1 MNKLTYILL
10 AGVLLASCSK
20 TSLEL
25 TNPNQITTETYWKTE
40 DDVKSALA
48 ATYALFKNVD
58 GGFWGVRGVEL
69 SNGRGDDFF
78 IRNDVPY
85 LYQLSTFTNT
95 PDNSASTNVWNVA
108 YRAIFRA
115 NQILVHIDGVSGLSA
130 EAKKAYIAEAKFIRG
145 LNEYVLVINFGDVPL
160 RTTIPAST
168 AEYFVA
174 KSPAADV
181 WAQVIKD
188 FSEAAADLPMSYDN
202 ANRGRATKGAALG
215 FLGKSYVYTKDW
227 AKAESTLK
235 QLTTAPFSYQLLANY
250 GDNFTAANDNNA
262 ESLFEIQVQDVGG
275 TNPWAGENAN
285 EGLGVTTAQEFA
297 PSEASGWFEVAPTDK
312 LFNEFQQEKTASG
325 DFDSRMYAT
334 LFWDYPG
341 AVFYKKPFSAY
352 TLPFGFK
359 SYYKKYQNYNQAEEL
374 TGSSGA
380 SDDMSDINEK
390 AMRYAD
396 VLLLLAESVTM
407 QGRPAD
413 AVPYVTTIRN
423 RAGLPALAAG
433 LDQAGMMKEIR
444 HQRFL
449 EFAREGQRFYDLQ
462 RWGILK
468 NEIANSDKVGKLYFV
483 SPKHEFFPIP
493 QDEINSNPEMIQNS
507 NW

>member
-1 MNKLTYILL
+1 MNKLKYILL

-25 TNPNQITTETYWKTE
+25 TNPNQITTETYWKNE

-58 GGFWGVRGVEL
+58 GGFWGVRGIEL

-78 IRNDVPY
+78 IRNDVSY

-95 PDNSASTNVWNVA
+95 PDNAASTNVWNVA

-115 NQILVHIDGVSGLSA
+115 NQIMANIDKVSGLTDD
-130 EAKKAYIAEAKFIRG
+130 AKNAYIAEAKFLRA
-145 LNEYVLVINFGDVPL
+145 LNEYILVINFGDVPL

-174 KSPAADV
+174 KSPATEV

-188 FSEAAADLPMSYDN
+188 FTEAAADLPLSYDASN
-202 ANRGRATKGAALG
+202 TGRATKGAALG

-227 AKAESTLK
+227 AHAESTLK
-235 QLTTAPFSYQLLANY
+235 LLTAAPYTYQLMANY
-250 GDNFTAANDNNA
+250 GDNFIAAHDNNV
-262 ESLFEIQVQDVGG
+262 ESLFEIQLADVGG
-275 TNPWAGENAN
+275 TNPWAGENSN
-285 EGLGVTTAQEFA
+285 ESLGVTTAQEFA

-312 LFNEFQQEKTASG
+312 LFNEFQNEKTTSG
-325 DFDSRMYAT
+325 DFDPRMYAT
-334 LFWDYPG
+334 LFWNYPG
-341 AVFYKKPFSAY
+341 ATFYQKPFSAY

-359 SYYKKYQNYNQAEEL
+359 SYYKKYQNYTQANEL
-374 TGSSGA
+374 SGSSGA
-380 SDDMSDINEK
+380 SDYQSDINEK
-390 AMRYAD
+390 ALRYAD

-407 QGRPAD
+407 QGRPED
-413 AVPYVTTIRN
+413 AYTYITAIRN
-423 RAGLPALAAG
+423 RAGLPVLAGG
-433 LDQAGMMKEIR
+433 LDQTAMMKEIR

-468 NEIANSDKVGKLYFV
+468 DEITNSDKVGKLYFV
-483 SPKHEFFPIP
+483 SPKHELFPIP

>member
-312 LFNEFQQEKTASG
+312 LFNEFQQEKTTSG

-413 AVPYVTTIRN
+413 AVPYVTAIRN

-433 LDQAGMMKEIR
+433 LDQANMMKEIR